1 MITPLVIVTMLG
13 LKEIM
18 TRLMELMAIF
28 AVLLVAVTS
37 AQSQLD
43 SQAAIILRSYKRDW
57 QQQQQKQKLR
67 QEWQKILS
75 GRNGKV
81 FSM

>member
-1 MITPLVIVTMLG
+1 
-13 LKEIM
+13 
-18 TRLMELMAIF
+18 MELMAIF
-28 AVLLVAVTS
+28 AVLLFAVTS

-57 QQQQQKQKLR
+57 QQKQKLR